1 MSEAPQAQGTR
12 WRFWLVAAVVF
23 LLILWR
29 LNDILLPFVVGMVL
43 AYFFD
48 PVVARLERAGLS
60 RTSATAVVTVLAVVL
75 AIGTATAIIPPLLG
89 QVEDFVAKVPEYF
102 VKAAV
107 RVQPMIEPLRE
118 RLGLPPLGV
127 KDLQSHATQ
136 WVGEGFAVFGTVA
149 GRVAQRGVAIIN
161 LLALLFLTPVVTFY
175 LLRDWP
181 KFLAAVDGALP
192 LDHADTI
199 RKLATEANA
208 ATAGYLRGQALVCL
222 CLGLLYGVGLS
233 VVGLQFG
240 FVIGMIAG
248 VISFIPFVGTL
259 VGGTLSLGMALA
271 QFPPDWI
278 SVGKVAVVFLIG
290 HLLES
295 NFLSPKLVGDRVGL
309 HPVWIMFA
317 LLAGGSLFGFVGV
330 LVAVPVAAIIG
341 VIARHM
347 FLRYQESAIY
357 RGDEGGSGAGSS
369 S

>member
-1 MSEAPQAQGTR
+1 MSEATQEMR
-12 WRFWLVAAVVF
+12 WRFWLGAAVVF
-23 LLILWR
+23 LLILWL
-29 LNDILLPFVVGMVL
+29 LNEILLPFVVGMVL

-48 PVVARLERAGLS
+48 PLVARLERTGLS
-60 RTSATAVVTVLAVVL
+60 RTTSTSLVTVLAVLL
-75 AIGTATAIIPPLLG
+75 AIGTATAIIPPLVG
-89 QVEDFVAKVPEYF
+89 QVEEFVAKVPEYF

-107 RVQPMIEPLRE
+107 RVQPMIEPLRD
-118 RLGLPPLGV
+118 RLGLPPLSM

-136 WVGEGFAVFGTVA
+136 WAGEGLSVFGAVA

-199 RKLATEANA
+199 RKLAREANA
-208 ATAGYLRGQALVCL
+208 ATAGYLRGQALVCV
-222 CLGLLYGVGLS
+222 CLGTLYGIGLS
-233 VVGLQFG
+233 LVGLQFG

-248 VISFIPFVGTL
+248 IISFIPFVGTL

-278 SVGKVAVVFLIG
+278 SVGKVGVVFLMG
-290 HLLES
+290 HVLES

-341 VIARHM
+341 VLVRH
-347 FLRYQESAIY
+347 LLQRYHESEIY
-357 RGDEGGSGAGSS
+357 RGSESGSVGGDGSG
-369 S
+369 